1 MQVGQLTLLMEDTK
15 ARKDW
20 KLARVE
26 ATSGSGGLV
35 RTVQVRTA
43 NGKLFERAVTQVI
56 PLELD

>member
-1 MQVGQLTLLMEDTK
+1 MDDTK

-43 NGKLFERAVTQVI
+43 SGKLFERAVTQVI